1 MINKTKLLLT
11 DINKYKFL
19 NLFVIFFLIYFIYS
33 YFLKLNFIIDDRD
46 ELAYLADSLNLLEG

>member
-46 ELAYLADSLNLLEG
+46 ELSYLADSLNLLEG